1 MNWNDVIHG
10 RPTDDGKGLMYM
22 IRLENVEKHF
32 AGHPVVH
39 PLSLTIDEG
48 EFLTLLGPS
57 GCGKTTILRMIAGF
71 EQPTS
76 GVIRLDGEDVTQ
88 LPPNKRNL
96 NLVFQHYA
104 LFPHMTVQENIQFG
118 LKMKKIPA
126 AEQKERIAEA
136 IRLTQLTA
144 LAKRYPHQLSG
155 GQQQRVAIARA
166 IANKPKV
173 LLLDEPLGALD
184 LQLRK
189 NLQAELK
196 QLQRSLGITF
206 VYVTHDQE
214 EAMMMSD
221 RIVIMNNGRIEQ
233 VGSPKVIYE
242 RPETLFAATFIGE
255 NNIFHEETL
264 FSVRP
269 EKVRVSTNSDEGHR
283 KGTIQDIVYLG
294 NIHKL
299 IVHLDKEQT
308 NVTCVLDFTD
318 KREWSIGQQVGV
330 SWEPQDEVTVGP

>member
-1 MNWNDVIHG
+1 
-10 RPTDDGKGLMYM
+10 MYM

-71 EQPTS
+71 EQPTT

-233 VGSPKVIYE
+233 IGSPKVIYE

-255 NNIFHEETL
+255 NNIFHEEKL

-269 EKVRVSTNSDEGHR
+269 EKVRVVTTTEPQQNNVR
-283 KGTIQDIVYLG
+283 TGTILDIVYLG

-299 IVHLDKEQT
+299 IIQLDKEQHT
-308 NVTCVLDFTD
+308 VTSVLDFTD
-318 KREWSIGQQVGV
+318 TREWTIGQQVGV
-330 SWEPQDEVTVGP
+330 TWSPQDEVTIGP

>member
-1 MNWNDVIHG
+1 MM
-10 RPTDDGKGLMYM
+10 LM

-32 AGHPVVH
+32 AGQPVVH

-71 EQPTS
+71 EQPTT
-76 GVIRLDGEDVTQ
+76 GIIRLDGEDVTQ

-104 LFPHMTVQENIQFG
+104 LFPHMTVEQNIQFG

-126 AEQKERIAEA
+126 KEQRERIDEA

-221 RIVIMNNGRIEQ
+221 RIVIMNTGKVEQ
-233 VGSPKVIYE
+233 IGSPRDVYE

-255 NNIFHEETL
+255 NNIFHDERL
-264 FSVRP
+264 FTVRP
-269 EKVRVSTNSDEGHR
+269 EKVRVTPELADTR
-283 KGTIQDIVYLG
+283 KTGIIQDIVYLG
-294 NIHKL
+294 NVHKL
-299 IVHLDKEQT
+299 IIHLEDEPT
-308 NVTCVLDFTD
+308 SVTSVLDFTD
-318 KREWSIGQQVGV
+318 QRDWNIGQKVGV
-330 SWEPQDEVTVGP
+330 HWNLQDEVTVGR

>member
-1 MNWNDVIHG
+1 MLLIQLV
-10 RPTDDGKGLMYM
+10 
-22 IRLENVEKHF
+22 NVEKHF
-32 AGHPVVH
+32 AGQPVVH

-71 EQPTS
+71 ELPS
-76 GVIRLDGEDVTQ
+76 AGEIRLDGVNVTQ
-88 LPPNKRNL
+88 LSPNKRDL

-104 LFPHMTVQENIQFG
+104 LFPHMTVEQNIQFG
-118 LKMKKIPA
+118 LKMKKIPQ
-126 AEQKERIAEA
+126 AEQRERIAEA
-136 IRLTQLTA
+136 IRLTQLTP
-144 LAKRYPHQLSG
+144 LAARYPHQLSG

-189 NLQAELK
+189 NLQGELK
-196 QLQRSLGITF
+196 QLQRNLGITF

-221 RIVIMNNGRIEQ
+221 RIVIMNNGRVEQ
-233 VGSPKVIYE
+233 VGSPKEIYE
-242 RPETLFAATFIGE
+242 RPETLFAATFVGE
-255 NNIFHEETL
+255 NNVFHEDNMFT
-264 FSVRP
+264 VRP
-269 EKVRVSTNSDEGHR
+269 EKIRISDEPEGVR
-283 KGTIQDIVYLG
+283 KAGIIQDIVYLG

-299 IVHLDKEQT
+299 IVHMENEQT
-308 NVTCVLDFTD
+308 TVTAVLDFTD
-318 KREWSIGQQVGV
+318 TRLWHIGQRVGV
-330 SWEPQDEVTVGP
+330 HWNAGDEVIIGP

>member
-1 MNWNDVIHG
+1 
-10 RPTDDGKGLMYM
+10 MYM

-71 EQPTS
+71 EQPTT

-233 VGSPKVIYE
+233 IGSPKVIYE

-255 NNIFHEETL
+255 NNIFHEEKL

-269 EKVRVSTNSDEGHR
+269 EKVRVVTTSEPQQNDVR
-283 KGTIQDIVYLG
+283 AGTILDIVYLG

-299 IVHLDKEQT
+299 IIQLDKEQHT
-308 NVTCVLDFTD
+308 VTSVLDFTD
-318 KREWSIGQQVGV
+318 TREWTIGQQVGV
-330 SWEPQDEVTVGP
+330 TWSPQDEVTIGP